1 MKAGE
6 QRRIACSK
14 RCEPGCLISVFF
26 AAMQSAAAIALS
38 IVVPVFNEEQIIGE
52 LVRRMVAAA
61 ERITPDYEII
71 FVNDGSRDTTLEKL
85 KAACTGHGRLH
96 FINFSR
102 NFGHQIAITAG
113 MDYARGAAVVTIDG
127 DLQDPPELIAEMYAA
142 YQKGFKVVYAKRR
155 ARKGETFFKRFTA
168 RAFYRILARMVS
180 FEIPL
185 DVGDF
190 RLIARDVLEYLKQMK
205 EYDKY
210 LRGQIAWLGFKS
222 TYVYFDRDERK
233 FGKTNYPFKKMLRLA
248 FNGITA
254 FSDSPLKWA
263 TKLGFAVCI
272 VSFLI
277 GVYALYSYFIGK
289 NTVPG
294 WASLMISVTFLG
306 GVQLL
311 SVGVIGEYIARI
323 ISNVR
328 RRPLYVVDSTDEAG
342 E

>member
-1 MKAGE
+1 
-6 QRRIACSK
+6 
-14 RCEPGCLISVFF
+14 
-26 AAMQSAAAIALS
+26 MQAQAIALS
-38 IVVPVFNEEQIIGE
+38 IVVPVFNEEQTISE
-52 LVRRMVAAA
+52 LVRRMTAAA
-61 ERITPDYEII
+61 ESITPDYEII
-71 FVNDGSRDTTLEKL
+71 YVNDGSRDNSLALL
-85 KAACTGHGRLH
+85 KEACAQNPHLH
-96 FINFSR
+96 YIAFSR

-113 MDYARGAAVVTIDG
+113 MDYAKGAAIVTIDG
-127 DLQDPPELIAEMYAA
+127 DLQDPPELIREMYAE
-142 YQKGFKVVYAKRR
+142 YQAGFKVVYAKRR

-168 RAFYRILARMVS
+168 RAFYRILDRLVS

-190 RLIARDVLEYLKQMK
+190 RLISRDVLEYLKQMK

-222 TYVYFDRDERK
+222 TYVFFDRDERK
-233 FGKTNYPFKKMLRLA
+233 YGKTNYPFRKMLRLA

-263 TKLGFAVCI
+263 ASMGFLVCG

-277 GVYALYSYFIGK
+277 AIYALYSYFVGH

-294 WASLMISVTFLG
+294 WASLIISLTFLG

-311 SVGVIGEYIARI
+311 SLGIIGEYLARI

-328 RRPLYVVDSTDEAG
+328 GRPLYVVDSTDTEPKQPEA
-342 E
+342 

>member
-1 MKAGE
+1 
-6 QRRIACSK
+6 
-14 RCEPGCLISVFF
+14 
-26 AAMQSAAAIALS
+26 MQPDSNIQLS
-38 IVVPVFNEEQIIGE
+38 IVVPVYNEEQIIEE

-61 ERITPDYEII
+61 ESITPDYEII
-71 FVNDGSRDTTLEKL
+71 FVNDGSKDSSLQKL
-85 KAACTGHGRLH
+85 KVACKDHSRLH
-96 FINFSR
+96 YLNFSR

-113 MDYARGAAVVTIDG
+113 MDYSRGNAIVTIDG
-127 DLQDPPELIAEMYAA
+127 DLQDPPELIAEMFAE
-142 YQKGFKVVYAKRR
+142 YQNGFKVVYAKRR

-168 RAFYRILARMVS
+168 RAFYRILARLVS

-190 RLIARDVLEYLKQMK
+190 RLISRDVLGYLQEMK

-254 FSDSPLKWA
+254 FSDSPLKLA
-263 TKLGFAVCI
+263 TSMGFIVCGI
-272 VSFLI
+272 SFLI
-277 GVYALYSYFIGK
+277 GVYALYSYFMEH

-294 WASLMISVTFLG
+294 WASTIISITFLG

-311 SVGVIGEYIARI
+311 SLGILGEYVSRI
-323 ISNVR
+323 INNVR
-328 RRPLYVVDSTDEAG
+328 QRPLYVVDTTDSSLSKG
-342 E
+342 DS